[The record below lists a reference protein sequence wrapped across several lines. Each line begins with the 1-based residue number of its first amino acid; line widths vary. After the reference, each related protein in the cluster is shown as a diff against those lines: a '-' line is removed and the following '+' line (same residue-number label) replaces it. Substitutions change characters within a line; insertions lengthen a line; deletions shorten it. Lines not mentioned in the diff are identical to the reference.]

1 MMDEIS
7 HLRANCLRDAMEA
20 TGGNIEKAIEI
31 AGKMVAYILSGK
43 SADEAAKANSDPQA

>member
-1 MMDEIS
+1 MDEIS

-31 AGKMVAYILSGK
+31 ADKMVAYILSGK
-43 SADEAAKANSDPQA
+43 QVDKPAASNG